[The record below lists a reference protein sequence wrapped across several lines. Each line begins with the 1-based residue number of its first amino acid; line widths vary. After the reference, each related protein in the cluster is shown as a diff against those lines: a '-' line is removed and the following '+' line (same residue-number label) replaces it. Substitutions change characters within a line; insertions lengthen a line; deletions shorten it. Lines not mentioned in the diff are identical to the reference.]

1 MHRFSQHQI
10 QDHLKDEVF
19 HLISRT
25 ADLKGFECYVVG
37 GYVRDILLGR
47 PTCDI
52 DVVVVGNGIEMAEA
66 FAQQLHGKCHLSVF
80 RNFGTAQV
88 KWRNNVWRP
97 GRFGKRHNKNPT

>member
-52 DVVVVGNGIEMAEA
+52 DVVVVGNGIEMALLKGYGCQFVTTLECRC
-66 FAQQLHGKCHLSVF
+66 FNCCYTGWDFDRGQ
-80 RNFGTAQV
+80 
-88 KWRNNVWRP
+88 
-97 GRFGKRHNKNPT
+97 

>member
-25 ADLKGFECYVVG
+25 ADLKGFECYVLG

-47 PTCDI
+47 PT
-52 DVVVVGNGIEMAEA
+52 
-66 FAQQLHGKCHLSVF
+66 
-80 RNFGTAQV
+80 
-88 KWRNNVWRP
+88 
-97 GRFGKRHNKNPT
+97 